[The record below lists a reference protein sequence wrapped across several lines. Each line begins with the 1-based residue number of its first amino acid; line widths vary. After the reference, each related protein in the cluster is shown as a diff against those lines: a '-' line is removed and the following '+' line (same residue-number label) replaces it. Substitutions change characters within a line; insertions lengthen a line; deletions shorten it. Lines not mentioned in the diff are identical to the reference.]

1 MNILEL
7 EKMKQDQTA
16 LKRDESEKH
25 TPGAAPHEPQGQTFT
40 ATPTPT
46 PSPSATP
53 KPMSS
58 FDRKETPRPT
68 EHTQDRIASQP
79 IQAVPTR
86 TPESSETGGSS
97 ADQVRKKLVAAL
109 DDGRALTLVE
119 TAKMFGI
126 RPRTLQERLQNEGVT
141 FQALVQEA
149 RAELACELLAG
160 PRSIPAVAEA
170 LAYADPR
177 AFRRAFKRWTGVT
190 PGVYRKRV
198 RQERLER
205 DRMVDPNA

>member
-7 EKMKQDQTA
+7 EKLKQDQNVP
-16 LKRDESEKH
+16 KREEPEVVA
-25 TPGAAPHEPQGQTFT
+25 PGAAPTS
-40 ATPTPT
+40 PTSIEST
-46 PSPSATP
+46 DA
-53 KPMSS
+53 
-58 FDRKETPRPT
+58 PRPT
-68 EHTQDRIASQP
+68 EHTQDKIAAERRP
-79 IQAVPTR
+79 IEAIPTR
-86 TPESSETGGSS
+86 TPESNDVGGSS
-97 ADQVRKKLVAAL
+97 ADQVRRKLVTAL
-109 DDGRALTLVE
+109 DGGRALTLVE

-205 DRMVDPNA
+205 DRMVEPIV